1 MPGEGPEYWRAA
13 PCSYTPGMATI
24 QTATAPP
31 PRSRFRLP
39 LTQQIMLGLVVG
51 VLVGWWMSTLGDAPK
66 ARWDEAMVVV
76 RDVFL
81 HLIKVMIAPLI
92 FASVVQGFAG
102 TGDIKR
108 AQRIGWKSL
117 LYFEIVTTMALV
129 VGLLAVNLVKPGEGV
144 VIADAAASTA
154 GLARP
159 QTLGEII
166 VHLFPTSIIDAM
178 ARNDVL
184 QIVAFSVLF
193 AIAVVAAGSAGK
205 PVIVFCESL
214 TQVMLKFA
222 GIIMKAAPFGVGAA
236 IALTVAHQGI
246 ASLLTLAKMV
256 LTLYGALVVFV
267 VLVLGAVVWIAKVPL
282 KPFFKAVREPFT
294 VAFATASSEAA
305 LPKAFENMEKM
316 GVPRGIVGFVLPAGY
331 TFNLDGSTLY
341 LAVASV
347 FVAQAAETTTG
358 IHIGIGQQIVM
369 MLVLMLTSKGVAAV
383 PRASFVVLVAAVE
396 SFHLPVAGAFLIL
409 GIDALMDMARTSVN
423 VLGNCLASVVVA
435 RWEGEFDDEKAQAF
449 ANAPEVKSVLE
460 PEPPAA
466 A

>member
-1 MPGEGPEYWRAA
+1 MSNPQNTDHAKPPG
-13 PCSYTPGMATI
+13 
-24 QTATAPP
+24 
-31 PRSRFRLP
+31 RLRIG
-39 LTQQIMLGLVVG
+39 LTQQILLGLIVG
-51 VLVGWWMSTLGDAPK
+51 ILLGWWVGHLGDEAK
-66 ARWDEAMVVV
+66 ASWDSALVMV

-81 HLIKVMIAPLI
+81 HLVKVLIAPLI

-117 LYFEIVTTMALV
+117 LYFEIVTTLALV
-129 VGLLAVNLVKPGEGV
+129 VGLAAVNLTRPGEGV
-144 VIADAAASTA
+144 VISDAAQSTA

-159 QTLGEII
+159 QTLPEII
-166 VHLFPTSIIDAM
+166 VHLFPVSVIDAM

-184 QIVAFSVLF
+184 QIVTFSVLF
-193 AIAVVAAGSAGK
+193 AIAVVAAGPAGR
-205 PVIVFCESL
+205 PVIHFCESL

-236 IALTVAHQGI
+236 IALTVAHQGL
-246 ASLLTLAKMV
+246 ASLLTLAKMI

-267 VLVLGAVVWIAKVPL
+267 VVVLGAVIWIAKVPL

-294 VAFATASSEAA
+294 LAFATASSEAA
-305 LPKAFENMEKM
+305 LPKAFENMERM

-358 IHIGIGQQIVM
+358 IHIGLGQQIVM
-369 MLVLMLTSKGVAAV
+369 MLVLMLTSKGVAGV
-383 PRASFVVLVAAVE
+383 PRAGFVVLVAAVE

-435 RWEGEFDDEKAQAF
+435 RWEGEFDDAKAA
-449 ANAPEVKSVLE
+449 AYAEAADVTPPVI
-460 PEPPAA
+460 PEPGSPESTIST
-466 A
+466 